1 MLVFARTTKMS
12 GNTFGKIFCVTS
24 FGESHGPAIGCVV
37 DGCPPGLELST
48 EDIQRDLD
56 RRKPGTSRYVT
67 QRRES
72 DTVEILS
79 GVFEG
84 KTTGTP
90 IGLLI
95 RNEDQR
101 SKDYSKIM
109 DTFRPGHADYVYWQK
124 YGIRDYRGGGRS
136 SARETAVRVA
146 AAAIARK
153 WLHAKY
159 GVVIRGYMAQLG
171 PVQVPFKQWDAVNHN
186 PFFAADPDM
195 VSSLEAFMDTLRKSG
210 DSVGAK
216 ICVIAEGVPV
226 GWGEPVYDRLD
237 AEIAYAMMS
246 INAVKGVE
254 IGAGFAAV
262 SQRGTEH
269 SDEMTP
275 EGFASNNAGG
285 ILGGISTGQDIVV
298 NIAVKPTSSIRLGR
312 RSIDKAGLPVIVETH
327 GRHDPCVGIRA
338 TPIAEAMLALV
349 LIDHALRHRAQNADV
364 VCSTPKIAGM
374 RSWDGVSA
382 LGDNPKVGEAVE
394 DTDPDEP

>member
-1 MLVFARTTKMS
+1 MS

-90 IGLLI
+90 IALLI

-101 SKDYSKIM
+101 SKDYTKIM

-153 WLHAKY
+153 WLRAKY

-262 SQRGTEH
+262 GQRGTEH

-275 EGFASNNAGG
+275 EGFVSNNAGG

-312 RSIDKAGLPVIVETH
+312 RSIDKAGLPVVVETH

-364 VCSTPKIAGM
+364 VCPTPKVAG
-374 RSWDGVSA
+374 RVWDEVPASGDNLK
-382 LGDNPKVGEAVE
+382 LGDAVE

>member
-90 IGLLI
+90 IALLI

-101 SKDYSKIM
+101 SKDYTKIM

-171 PVQVPFKQWDAVNHN
+171 PVQVPFKQWDAVSQN

-216 ICVIAEGVPV
+216 ICVIAEAVPV

-262 SQRGTEH
+262 GQRGTEH

-275 EGFASNNAGG
+275 EGFVSNNAGG

-312 RSIDKAGLPVIVETH
+312 RSIDKAGLPVVVETH

-364 VCSTPKIAGM
+364 VCPTPKVAG
-374 RSWDGVSA
+374 RVWDEVPASGDNLK
-382 LGDNPKVGEAVE
+382 LGDAVE

>member
-1 MLVFARTTKMS
+1 MS

-90 IGLLI
+90 IALLI

-101 SKDYSKIM
+101 SKDYTKIM

-153 WLHAKY
+153 WLRAKY

-262 SQRGTEH
+262 GQRGTEH

-275 EGFASNNAGG
+275 EGFVSNNAGG

-312 RSIDKAGLPVIVETH
+312 RSIDKAGLPVVVETH

-374 RSWDGVSA
+374 RSWDEVSA
-382 LGDNPKVGEAVE
+382 SGDNPKVGEAVE